1 MMIIKVIYDE
11 RIIFYMSDDEI
22 ERIKAKKLAEMIKK
36 QNEIRELNE
45 TEVIDLDSSNF
56 NQTIAS
62 ETPTLVDFWAEW
74 CGPCRAM
81 HPVFTRLAKK
91 FKKIRFARLN
101 IDQNS
106 EIATRLGI
114 QAIPIFIMFKNG
126 RPVDKVVGA
135 VGEPGINLIAQKF
148 S

>member
-1 MMIIKVIYDE
+1 MADE
-11 RIIFYMSDDEI
+11 EL
-22 ERIKAKKLAEMIKK
+22 ERIKQKKLEELLKK
-36 QNEIRELNE
+36 QQERQVQDETGVTELN
-45 TEVIDLDSSNF
+45 SSNF
-56 NQTIAS
+56 EQTVSS
-62 ETPTLVDFWAEW
+62 EIPTLVDFWAEW

-81 HPVFTRLAKK
+81 HPVFTRLARK

-101 IDQNS
+101 IDENKD
-106 EIATRLGI
+106 IATKLGI

-126 RPVDKVVGA
+126 KPVDRLVGA

>member
-1 MMIIKVIYDE
+1 
-11 RIIFYMSDDEI
+11 MSDDEI
-22 ERIKAKKLAEMIKK
+22 EQIKAKKLAEMIKK
-36 QNEIRELNE
+36 QNEFRELNE
-45 TEVIDLDSSNF
+45 TDVIDLDSSNF

-74 CGPCRAM
+74 CGPCRVM
-81 HPVFTRLAKK
+81 YPVFTRLAKK

>member
-1 MMIIKVIYDE
+1 MNM
-11 RIIFYMSDDEI
+11 IIFYMSDEEI
-22 ERIKAKKLAEMIKK
+22 ERINAKKLAEMIRK
-36 QNEIRELNE
+36 QNEFRELNVRG
-45 TEVIDLDSSNF
+45 VIDLDSSNF
-56 NQTIAS
+56 NQIIAS
-62 ETPTLVDFWAEW
+62 EIPTLVDFWAEW
-74 CGPCRAM
+74 CGPCRLM
-81 HPVFTRLAKK
+81 HPIFTRLSKK

-101 IDQNS
+101 IDQNL

-126 RPVDKVVGA
+126 KPVDKVVGA

>member
-1 MMIIKVIYDE
+1 
-11 RIIFYMSDDEI
+11 MSDDEI

-36 QNEIRELNE
+36 QKEFRELNE
-45 TEVIDLDSSNF
+45 TGVIDLDSSNF
-56 NQTIAS
+56 NQTITS

-81 HPVFTRLAKK
+81 QPVFSRLAKK

-126 RPVDKVVGA
+126 IAVDKVVGA